1 MAINQELGRIP
12 GVRIKEIPN
21 PDLNVTAPSN
31 RVVGLVA
38 TSFTTLLRRDLQVVR
53 GTSNTDTIDSVLI
66 SDVKC
71 ISSYMEAYGTPRLK
85 YVEGKDYTVSTDG
98 TTGVTTITWLGHPT
112 DGEVISTQINNTTWK
127 SSASLPAV
135 GDYVMWVGDFTQYP
149 ASNQILLSTVQ
160 AGADESFTDYGI
172 GSYTILDDNTNK
184 YVSGV
189 NEQGVPLEG
198 ALQIVDDLASGVT
211 SGDGFVRG
219 SAAIANI
226 TGLEETLKI
235 ISPEEVSDTPETGST
250 YYVTANISKQADEY
264 FEPIELTNITE
275 VEAEYGPEYDSATD
289 TVNAMT
295 VLARQLFNAGA
306 TKIVC
311 VQAKADNLAS
321 HKEALAKLEEVELQY
336 VLCSGSATVEGVNSE
351 VMNHVVNMS
360 TVEKSMN
367 RLGFVAPFLTDGK
380 VTTKDIKAQVATLK
394 TQLITM
400 AVPGNILIQVS
411 DQNGD
416 TYTKWVSSIYAA
428 ATIVGML
435 ANPNRRLATPLTRK
449 DVTNLGILDL
459 DTYYDKQTI
468 EDLAKNGVTV
478 LVQRKYTNN
487 IVINQGLTT
496 DPSNYA
502 NYYLNI
508 VCCKFEQARLLAAD
522 LDQTF
527 IGTELLSDTLG
538 LITTFII
545 NVLDGFKG
553 VYFNDYK
560 DLSVARD
567 VNIPTKVNVRYKIQG
582 IFGMDYIDISF
593 SVYVA

>member
-53 GTSNTDTIDSVLI
+53 GTSNMDTIDSVLI

-71 ISSYMEAYGTPRLK
+71 VSSYMEAYGTPRLK
-85 YVEGKDYTVSTDG
+85 YVAGTDYTVSTDSE
-98 TTGVTTITWLGHPT
+98 TGITTITWLNHPT
-112 DGEVISTQINNTTWK
+112 SDEILQADITLSNWK
-127 SSASLPAV
+127 SSHTILPTA
-135 GDYVMWVGDFTQYP
+135 GDYVYFVEDATAYP
-149 ASNQILLSTVQ
+149 ALGQVTSADVLAN
-160 AGADESFTDYGI
+160 ADESLVNATIGQYVKLNESDKYIACESTD
-172 GSYTILDDNTNK
+172 T
-184 YVSGV
+184 
-189 NEQGVPLEG
+189 G
-198 ALQIVDDLASGVT
+198 ALQIVDTKDSTFT
-211 SGDGFVRG
+211 SGSGYVLGAITLEG
-219 SAAIANI
+219 SKKVVANASN
-226 TGLEETLKI
+226 
-235 ISPEEVSDTPETGST
+235 SPVEGST
-250 YYVTANISKQADEY
+250 YYVTANISKQVDEY

-380 VTTKDIKAQVATLK
+380 VTAEDIKAQVATLK

-400 AVPGNILIQVS
+400 VAPGNVLIQVS

-416 TYTKWVSSIYAA
+416 TYTKEVSSIYAT

-459 DTYYDKQTI
+459 DTYYDKQTL
-468 EDLAKNGVTV
+468 EDLAKNGVTA

-582 IFGMDYIDISF
+582 IFGLDYIDISF

>member
-21 PDLNVTAPSN
+21 PDLSVASASN

-38 TSFTTLLRRDLQVVR
+38 SSFTNLLKRDIEVTR
-53 GTSNTDTIDSVLI
+53 NSTSTEDLIDSVLI
-66 SDVKC
+66 TSVKC
-71 ISSYMEAYGTPRLK
+71 ISSYQEAYGTPRLK
-85 YVEGKDYTVSTDG
+85 YKEGVDYS
-98 TTGVTTITWLGHPT
+98 VTTDPETGITKISWALYPRENEVYLG
-112 DGEVISTQINNTTWK
+112 DVQALWK
-127 SSASLPAV
+127 STSPAPSE
-135 GDYVMWVGDFTQYP
+135 GSYVYYISDATQYP
-149 ASNQILLSTVQ
+149 SATQVEHATVL
-160 AGADESFTDYGI
+160 GNHDESFSDITI
-172 GSYTILDDNTNK
+172 GAYTKLDGGK
-184 YVSGV
+184 YVSCTS
-189 NEQGVPLEG
+189 EDEG
-198 ALQIVDDLASGVT
+198 ALQIVDTKKEDFV
-211 SGDGFVRG
+211 SGDGYVLG
-219 SAAIANI
+219 A
-226 TGLEETLKI
+226 ETLSGSKI
-235 ISPEEVSDTPETGST
+235 TTSVTSNSPVAGSK
-250 YYVTANISKQADEY
+250 YYVTAEISKQAPEY
-264 FEPIELTNITE
+264 FEPKEFTNISE
-275 VEAEYGPEYDSATD
+275 VEAEYGYEYDSDTD

-295 VLARQLFNAGA
+295 VLARQLFTAGA
-306 TKIVC
+306 TRVVC
-311 VQAKADNLAS
+311 TMVEQENVAGYTKALT
-321 HKEALAKLEEVELQY
+321 KLENVELQY
-336 VLCSGSATVEGVNSE
+336 VLCSGSATVDGVNRIL
-351 VMNHVVNMS
+351 MNHVVNMG

-380 VTTKDIKAQVATLK
+380 VTANDIKAQVAALK

-400 AVPGNILIQVS
+400 VAPGNVLIQVS
-411 DQNGD
+411 DQSGD
-416 TYTKWVSSIYAA
+416 TYVKEVSSIYAV

-478 LVQRKYTNN
+478 LIQRKYTNN

-582 IFGMDYIDISF
+582 IFSADYIDITF

>member
-112 DGEVISTQINNTTWK
+112 SDEILQADITLSNWK
-127 SSASLPAV
+127 SSHTTLPTA
-135 GDYVMWVGDFTQYP
+135 GDYVYFVEDATAYP
-149 ASNQILLSTVQ
+149 ALGQVISADVLAN
-160 AGADESFTDYGI
+160 ADESLVNATIGQYVKLNESDKYIACESTD
-172 GSYTILDDNTNK
+172 T
-184 YVSGV
+184 
-189 NEQGVPLEG
+189 G
-198 ALQIVDDLASGVT
+198 ALQIVDTKASTFT
-211 SGDGFVRG
+211 SGSGYVLGASTLEG
-219 SAAIANI
+219 SKKVVANASN
-226 TGLEETLKI
+226 
-235 ISPEEVSDTPETGST
+235 SPVEDST
-250 YYVTANISKQADEY
+250 YYVTANITKQADEY

-275 VEAEYGPEYDSATD
+275 VEAEYGPEYDVDTD
-289 TVNAMT
+289 TINAMT

-311 VQAKADNLAS
+311 VQAKADNLVS

-400 AVPGNILIQVS
+400 TVPGNILIQVS

-582 IFGMDYIDISF
+582 IFGLDYIDISF